1 MTLPSIKK
9 DANGNY
15 VVSGIQDRVVT
26 QTQADYEEIVQASQ
40 MLTGADG
47 DRARALIT
55 NNPGASAGVVA
66 GMYNNGAIAN
76 SDLVNTFVQIDQQT
90 KAQREQDSL
99 KKSQE
104 ESTAKF
110 RRTPWGIVW
119 TGLVGLSRGVA
130 TVGQTGFELAGAELR
145 NTIQSTKNLFA
156 QTKELA
162 KGNLTDDAW
171 ILDEKPVPSYTQTTL
186 YQAGKQLV
194 QERKVEL
201 GSGFFPSEEIGAGFA
216 ARQEAMKAM
225 KVAVMRNGKQ
235 VKDAEGNPL
244 YRPYSPIDPIS
255 TLIVAPFG
263 GSIEDGPARFINA
276 IGEIGLMV
284 ATDPFLAYSK
294 TAKAKRLLTQQEA
307 ATGAIKSG
315 SKIILDAQLEE
326 AHKATMAAMEEMNV
340 ASKATRAEKEAA
352 YEAAFL
358 QETKLAEKYDSAIKE
373 IDYDAIASFLSG
385 SKGAPAIDALVNMDN
400 WQDVWA
406 FSRRRGKAGFT
417 VEEAKALA
425 GAKTR
430 EEVLEAIAPFIANGK
445 VVQNTLEA
453 GTTSSRFLSGI
464 AKGIFPK
471 VTNTIEGWSAKALR
485 RSPYFE
491 KIARSYN
498 TIIPGQGQFVHFAD
512 KDKLVETV
520 INYARSTNVPEEVTS
535 RIIDDIAY
543 ATDASKAGYT
553 ASAKLFD
560 AIFQANKAKLI
571 EAGIGE
577 GELKKLTRVFEK
589 ERSKMSSY
597 WAKQHASGAN
607 IDYVF
612 SNGKKITISG
622 PHVESELL
630 NSMIYFPPADEIMRE
645 IAKTSK
651 LNKATKGQY
660 GKVFNAA
667 DTFTSNFWKKVI
679 LVRPAYILRN
689 VAEEQI
695 RVMGTGHI
703 SFFNNPV
710 TATAMWLGREG
721 GPKWR
726 SVLNSF
732 DPFRHTVF
740 GTDFKMASRK
750 AELEAELAAH
760 DASIGYISFMNDNA
774 MGSANEIRKV
784 SILSGF
790 QDVEYGH
797 PNFWKGLANEIRIL
811 RESGIARAV
820 ARTEPGREAD
830 TINYLLRGQ
839 GKEDYLRFANAQDEE
854 VKAWLLTDDGAR
866 NYLFDGMTEVSVGN
880 KTVRRNVSVRA
891 RIEDVAGQDGASS
904 AAIRSLIANGTLK
917 GEGYTLKV
925 PQSLDSAKN
934 SILNKEQLTKGK
946 KSLKDATEQFSD
958 SLKEAFEGKGN
969 WDGIRFKT
977 PGTLAM
983 TEKEKI
989 DFVTKFFNTAV
1000 EFEKTTTMGPEWR
1013 QKYWDAVSSIAGAA
1027 DAEALARLE
1036 QVAEKSLRPLV
1047 TVKGMS
1053 FGNNH
1058 RMWNVF
1064 KEAKGDGPL
1073 GLDEIHEY
1081 ASNVAGKHVAEL
1093 FYDASK
1099 KRLLWHQLRLI
1110 APFGQAW
1117 QDTLQ
1122 KWGKIAMDNP
1132 GEMYKISKGLDY
1144 LTSSSSSGLYEVT
1157 DARDFYDP
1165 NQGFFYTDP
1174 QSGQRNFFIPYL
1186 STAMNLAVNAGRF
1199 NFSKDMYKGA
1209 FAAGAAPQSFN
1220 FALGGATVLPGVG
1233 PGISIGVN
1241 ILDSLGKNPLD
1252 LLPGE
1257 WKDRAYKIIYPYGQ
1271 PDLGAAGGREAVLL
1285 SANLSRIIN
1294 GVAGAQE
1301 FYAASFAP
1309 TMNYLA
1315 TSGDYNMDDPADQTR
1330 LVTDTN
1336 RFAQWYTIMRGL
1348 FGLVTPMAIQ
1358 PKDLTTSKDGNTV
1371 LAAGLYADFRKI
1383 EEANGSNRNKTYSD
1397 FLDLYGP
1404 EQVLAIISATS
1415 GGPTNLATYEL
1426 IMRDPSVVDKY
1437 KETYGYFYPNG
1448 GFSQELYKWQL
1459 RTGKR
1464 ERLSSQEILEKATNI
1479 RFYAAKERA
1488 LTRSVAEGW
1497 DSKYTDQII
1506 SNLADSYNARNR
1518 VVKFDASQDD
1528 RIMRQLKEAA
1538 YDERFADSDAV
1549 NGLRDYLYLRDRAL
1563 EASGRKTFKNASS
1576 EPQRAYLAQQALSI
1590 IKNYPEFQKLFYA
1603 FFKSEL
1609 EG

>member
-1 MTLPSIKK
+1 MTLPGIKK

-26 QTQADYEEIVQASQ
+26 QTQTDYEEIVQASQ
-40 MLTGADG
+40 MLTGAEG

-66 GMYNNGAIAN
+66 GMYNNGAIGN

-104 ESTAKF
+104 ESTKKF
-110 RRTPWGIVW
+110 RSTPWGFTW
-119 TGLVGLSRGVA
+119 AGLVGLSRGVA
-130 TVGQTGFELAGAELR
+130 TVGQTGFELLGAEVR
-145 NTIQSTKNLFA
+145 NTIDATKNIIR
-156 QTKELA
+156 QGQELA
-162 KGNLTDDAW
+162 KGNITDSAFLPED
-171 ILDEKPVPSYTQTTL
+171 KPVPSYTQTTL
-186 YQAGKQLV
+186 YQTGKQLV
-194 QERKVEL
+194 QEGKVEL

-216 ARQEAMKAM
+216 ARQEAMKVM

-244 YRPYSPIDPIS
+244 YRPYSPVDPI
-255 TLIVAPFG
+255 TTVILAPFG
-263 GSIEDGPARFINA
+263 SSIEDGPARFINA

-294 TAKAKRLLTQQEA
+294 VAKTNRLIKESEI
-307 ATGAIKSG
+307 ATGAMKSG
-315 SKIILDAQLEE
+315 SKIIIDAQLEE
-326 AHKATMAAMEEMNV
+326 AHKATMAAHEEMNV
-340 ASKATRAEKEAA
+340 ASKATFAEKEAA

-358 QETKLAEKYDSAIKE
+358 EETKLAEKYDSAIKE
-373 IDYDAIASFLSG
+373 LDYDAIAAFLSG
-385 SKGAPAIDALVNMDN
+385 SKGSPAINALVNMDN
-400 WQDVWA
+400 WQDIWA

-417 VEEAKALA
+417 VDEAKALA
-425 GAKTR
+425 GASTR
-430 EEVLEAIAPFIANGK
+430 EEVLEAIAPYITNGS

-453 GTTSSRFLSGI
+453 GTVSSRFLSKI
-464 AKGIFPK
+464 AKGVSPK
-471 VTNTIEGWSAKALR
+471 IAGTVEGWSAKALR
-485 RSPYFE
+485 RSPYYE
-491 KIARSYN
+491 KVARAYN
-498 TIIPGQGQFVHFAD
+498 TIVPGQGQFVHFAD

-535 RIIDDIAY
+535 KIINEIAY

-597 WAKQHASGAN
+597 WAREHASGAN

-622 PHVESELL
+622 PHIESELL
-630 NSMIYFPPADEIMRE
+630 NSMIYFPPAGEIMAE
-645 IAKTSK
+645 IAKTGK
-651 LNKATKGQY
+651 LNKISKGYY
-660 GKVFNAA
+660 GKAFNAA
-667 DTFTSNFWKKVI
+667 DTFTNNFWKKVI

-721 GPKWR
+721 GPKWK

-740 GTDFKMASRK
+740 GTDFKMASRR

-760 DASIGYISFMNDNA
+760 DASIGYVSFMNDNA
-774 MGSANEIRKV
+774 IGSANEIRKV

-820 ARTEPGREAD
+820 AKTEPGREAD

-866 NYLFDGMTEVSVGN
+866 QYLFDGMTEVSVGN
-880 KTVRRNVSVRA
+880 KTIRRNVSLRA

-917 GEGYTLKV
+917 GDGYSLRV
-925 PQSLDSAKN
+925 PQALDSAKN
-934 SILNKEQLTKGK
+934 SIMNKEQLTKGK
-946 KSLKDATEQFSD
+946 KALRDSTEEFAD
-958 SLKEAFEGKGN
+958 SLKGVFQGNGN

-977 PGTLAM
+977 PGSLAM
-983 TEKEKI
+983 TEKDKI

-1013 QKYWDAVSSIAGAA
+1013 QKYWDAVSSVAGAA
-1027 DAEALARLE
+1027 DAEAIARLE

-1047 TVKGMS
+1047 TVGGIS
-1053 FGNNH
+1053 LGNDH
-1058 RMWNVF
+1058 RMWTVF
-1064 KEAKGDGPL
+1064 KQAKGDGPM
-1073 GLDEIHEY
+1073 GLDEIHQY
-1081 ASNVAGKHVAEL
+1081 ASNVASKHVAEL
-1093 FYDASK
+1093 FYDASR

-1122 KWGKIAMDNP
+1122 KWSKIAMDNP
-1132 GEMYKISKGLDY
+1132 GEIYKITKKLDY
-1144 LTSSSSSGLYEVT
+1144 LTSSSSSGLYEIT
-1157 DARDFYDP
+1157 DARDYYDP

-1186 STAMNLAVNAGRF
+1186 TTGMNLAINAAKF

-1233 PGISIGVN
+1233 PGLSIGLN
-1241 ILDSLGKNPLD
+1241 ILDSLGQNPLD

-1257 WKDRAYKIIYPYGQ
+1257 WKDRAYKIVYPYGQ
-1271 PDLGAAGGREAVLL
+1271 PDLGAAGGKEAVLL

-1294 GVAGAQE
+1294 GMSGAQE
-1301 FYAASFAP
+1301 FYASSFAP

-1315 TSGDYNMDDPADQTR
+1315 TSGEYNLDEPADQTR
-1330 LVTDTN
+1330 LVNDTN
-1336 RFAQWYTIMRGL
+1336 RFAQYYTIMRGL
-1348 FGLVTPMAIQ
+1348 FGLVSPMAIQ
-1358 PKDLTTSKDGNTV
+1358 PKDLTNSKDGNTV
-1371 LAAGLYADFRKI
+1371 LAAGLYADFRKL
-1383 EEANGSNRNKTYSD
+1383 EAANGSNRNKTYSD

-1426 IMRDPSVVDKY
+1426 ILKDPTVVDQY

-1459 RTGKR
+1459 RTNKR
-1464 ERLSSQEILEKATNI
+1464 ERLTSQEILEKATNI

-1518 VVKFDASQDD
+1518 VVKFDASKDK
-1528 RIMRQLKEAA
+1528 RVLAQLTEAA

-1549 NGLRDYLYLRDRAL
+1549 NGLRDYLYLRDKAL
-1563 EASGRKTFKNASS
+1563 MASGRKTFNNASS
-1576 EPQRAYLAQQALSI
+1576 EPQRAFLAKEALSI
-1590 IKNYPEFQKLFYA
+1590 IKKYPEFQKLFYA